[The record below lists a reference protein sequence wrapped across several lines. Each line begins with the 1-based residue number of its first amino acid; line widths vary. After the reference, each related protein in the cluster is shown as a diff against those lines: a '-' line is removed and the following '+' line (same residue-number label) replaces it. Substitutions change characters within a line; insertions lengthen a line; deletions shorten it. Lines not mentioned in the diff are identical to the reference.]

1 MVEPSDGELVGRA
14 HRGSR
19 DAAAMLFERHWG
31 GAWRLART
39 VSGPRDMADDI
50 VQDAFERAFAALGR
64 FDQSRPFAPWLH
76 RIVINRALD
85 LLRSERRLVGL
96 DVAAHPSAE
105 WRDVSADDRALLEAV
120 ATLTPQR
127 RVVTVLRYGSAT
139 RRPRSRGCWS
149 CRRARSTCCSCCC
162 RHGRWRGR
170 LPCPGSDRHGGG
182 VFR

>member
-19 DAAAMLFERHWG
+19 DAAATLFERHWG

-39 VSGPRDMADDI
+39 VSGRRDMADDI

-127 RVVTVLRYGSAT
+127 RVVIVLRYGLGYSPAEIARMLELPT
-139 RRPRSRGCWS
+139 GTVNSRLA
-149 CRRARSTCCSCCC
+149 RALEDLRERERERDAERT
-162 RHGRWRGR
+162 
-170 LPCPGSDRHGGG
+170 
-182 VFR
+182 

>member
-1 MVEPSDGELVGRA
+1 
-14 HRGSR
+14 
-19 DAAAMLFERHWG
+19 MLFERHWG

-39 VSGPRDMADDI
+39 VSGRRDMADDI

-96 DVAAHPSAE
+96 DVAAHPGAE

-127 RVVTVLRYGSAT
+127 RVVTVLRYGLGYAPAEIARMLELPT
-139 RRPRSRGCWS
+139 GTVNLLQLLLPARPVAGPVALSWQ
-149 CRRARSTCCSCCC
+149 
-162 RHGRWRGR
+162 
-170 LPCPGSDRHGGG
+170 
-182 VFR
+182 

>member
-39 VSGPRDMADDI
+39 VSGLRDKGHDN
-50 VQDAFERAFAALGR
+50 VPAALERGFGAIRR
-64 FDQSRPFAPWLH
+64 FDQSRRFAPWLH

-96 DVAAHPSAE
+96 DVATH
-105 WRDVSADDRALLEAV
+105 
-120 ATLTPQR
+120 
-127 RVVTVLRYGSAT
+127 
-139 RRPRSRGCWS
+139 
-149 CRRARSTCCSCCC
+149 
-162 RHGRWRGR
+162 
-170 LPCPGSDRHGGG
+170 
-182 VFR
+182 